1 MQDQDALVLGDNYVQ
16 GVFYTPSRGHRGA
29 FHVKLDDEGFALA
42 VEMTQII
49 GELYTRNETNNIL
62 YDIQGS
68 LFTILSA
75 ANMLQANYTPNTQQV
90 SEAMELL
97 NTAIPDFANGS
108 EQGWRTQ
115 ATIREVFSKISTY
128 ALRFILDSMST
139 TLKEIQDD
147 EGDVLDLAFLIG
159 DIASLLSVRY
169 LIPLPLRNK
178 LEDLKNACFNLE
190 VENEEQSSEKVA
202 SCTLAVFQQLFVTFP

>member
-90 SEAMELL
+90 SEAMEFL

-108 EQGWRTQ
+108 EQGWRTE

-128 ALRFILDSMST
+128 ALRFILDSTST

-190 VENEEQSSEKVA
+190 VENEE
-202 SCTLAVFQQLFVTFP
+202 

>member
-49 GELYTRNETNNIL
+49 SELYTRNETNNIL

-90 SEAMELL
+90 SEAMEFL

-108 EQGWRTQ
+108 EQGWRTE

-190 VENEEQSSEKVA
+190 VENEE
-202 SCTLAVFQQLFVTFP
+202 

>member
-49 GELYTRNETNNIL
+49 GELYTRNKTNNIL

-90 SEAMELL
+90 SEAMEFL

-108 EQGWRTQ
+108 EQGWRTE

-190 VENEEQSSEKVA
+190 VENEE
-202 SCTLAVFQQLFVTFP
+202 

>member
-90 SEAMELL
+90 SEAMEFL

-108 EQGWRTQ
+108 EHGWRTD

-190 VENEEQSSEKVA
+190 VENEE
-202 SCTLAVFQQLFVTFP
+202 

>member
-68 LFTILSA
+68 LFIILSA

-90 SEAMELL
+90 SEAMEFL

-108 EQGWRTQ
+108 EQGWRTE

-128 ALRFILDSMST
+128 ALRFILDSTST

-190 VENEEQSSEKVA
+190 VENEE
-202 SCTLAVFQQLFVTFP
+202 

>member
-90 SEAMELL
+90 SEAMEFL

-108 EQGWRTQ
+108 EQGWRTE

-139 TLKEIQDD
+139 TLKEVQDD

-190 VENEEQSSEKVA
+190 VENEE
-202 SCTLAVFQQLFVTFP
+202 

>member
-90 SEAMELL
+90 SEAMEFL

-108 EQGWRTQ
+108 EQGWRTE

-139 TLKEIQDD
+139 MLKEIRDD
-147 EGDVLDLAFLIG
+147 EGDVLDLVFLIG
-159 DIASLLSVRY
+159 DIASLLSVEY

-178 LEDLKNACFNLE
+178 LEDLENANLSLE
-190 VENEEQSSEKVA
+190 VENEE
-202 SCTLAVFQQLFVTFP
+202 

>member
-16 GVFYTPSRGHRGA
+16 GVFYTPSRGHQGA

-90 SEAMELL
+90 SEAMEFL

-108 EQGWRTQ
+108 EQGWRTE

-190 VENEEQSSEKVA
+190 VENEE
-202 SCTLAVFQQLFVTFP
+202 

>member
-90 SEAMELL
+90 SEAMEFL

-108 EQGWRTQ
+108 EQGWRTE

-178 LEDLKNACFNLE
+178 FEDLKNACFNLE
-190 VENEEQSSEKVA
+190 VENEE
-202 SCTLAVFQQLFVTFP
+202 

>member
-16 GVFYTPSRGHRGA
+16 GVFYTHSRGHRGA

-90 SEAMELL
+90 SEAMEFL

-108 EQGWRTQ
+108 EQGWRTE

-190 VENEEQSSEKVA
+190 VENEE
-202 SCTLAVFQQLFVTFP
+202 

>member
-29 FHVKLDDEGFALA
+29 FHVNLDDEGFALA

-108 EQGWRTQ
+108 EQGWRTE

-147 EGDVLDLAFLIG
+147 EGDVLDFAFLIG

-190 VENEEQSSEKVA
+190 VENEE
-202 SCTLAVFQQLFVTFP
+202 

>member
-29 FHVKLDDEGFALA
+29 FHVKLDDEGLALA

-90 SEAMELL
+90 SEAMEFL

-108 EQGWRTQ
+108 EQGWRTE

-190 VENEEQSSEKVA
+190 VENEE
-202 SCTLAVFQQLFVTFP
+202 

>member
-1 MQDQDALVLGDNYVQ
+1 MPLSPPWGREDRKGTIQDQDALVLGDNYVQ

-108 EQGWRTQ
+108 EQGWRTE

-190 VENEEQSSEKVA
+190 VENEE
-202 SCTLAVFQQLFVTFP
+202 

>member
-75 ANMLQANYTPNTQQV
+75 ANILQANYTPNTQQV
-90 SEAMELL
+90 SEAMEFL

-108 EQGWRTQ
+108 EQGWRTE

-190 VENEEQSSEKVA
+190 VENEE
-202 SCTLAVFQQLFVTFP
+202 

>member
-1 MQDQDALVLGDNYVQ
+1 MQDQDARVLGDNYVQ

-108 EQGWRTQ
+108 EQGWRTE

-190 VENEEQSSEKVA
+190 VENEE
-202 SCTLAVFQQLFVTFP
+202 

>member
-90 SEAMELL
+90 SEAMEFL
-97 NTAIPDFANGS
+97 NTAIPDFANDS
-108 EQGWRTQ
+108 EQGWRTE

-190 VENEEQSSEKVA
+190 VENEE
-202 SCTLAVFQQLFVTFP
+202 

>member
-108 EQGWRTQ
+108 EQGWRTE

-159 DIASLLSVRY
+159 DITSLLSVRY

-190 VENEEQSSEKVA
+190 VENEE
-202 SCTLAVFQQLFVTFP
+202 

>member
-108 EQGWRTQ
+108 EQGWRTEV
-115 ATIREVFSKISTY
+115 TIREVFSKISTY

-190 VENEEQSSEKVA
+190 VENEE
-202 SCTLAVFQQLFVTFP
+202 

>member
-1 MQDQDALVLGDNYVQ
+1 MQDQDAPVLGDNYVQ
-16 GVFYTPSRGHRGA
+16 GVLYTPSRGHRGA

-42 VEMTQII
+42 VEMAQII
-49 GELYTRNETNNIL
+49 NELHVENETNNIL

-75 ANMLQANYTPNTQQV
+75 ANMLQANYTPDTQQV
-90 SEAMELL
+90 SEAMKFL
-97 NTAIPDFANGS
+97 NYAIPNFANGS
-108 EQGWRTQ
+108 EQGWRTE
-115 ATIREVFSKISTY
+115 ATIREVFSKISIY
-128 ALRFILDSMST
+128 SLEFVLDSMST

-147 EGDVLDLAFLIG
+147 EGDVIDLAFLIG

-178 LEDLKNACFNLE
+178 LEDLKSACFNLE
-190 VENEEQSSEKVA
+190 VENEE
-202 SCTLAVFQQLFVTFP
+202 

>member
-29 FHVKLDDEGFALA
+29 FHVKLDDEGFVLA

-108 EQGWRTQ
+108 EQGWRTE

-190 VENEEQSSEKVA
+190 VENEE
-202 SCTLAVFQQLFVTFP
+202 

>member
-1 MQDQDALVLGDNYVQ
+1 MQDQDTLVLGDNYVQ

-29 FHVKLDDEGFALA
+29 FHVKLDDEGFDLA

-49 GELYTRNETNNIL
+49 NKLHTENGASNIL
-62 YDIQGS
+62 YDIQSS

-75 ANMLQANYTPNTQQV
+75 ANMLQTNHTPDPQQV
-90 SEAMELL
+90 SEAMEFL
-97 NTAIPDFANGS
+97 NHAIPNFVNGS
-108 EQGWRTQ
+108 GYGWSAESTL
-115 ATIREVFSKISTY
+115 REVFSKINEYSL
-128 ALRFILDSMST
+128 AFILDSMGT

-147 EGDVLDLAFLIG
+147 EGDVIDLAFLIR

-178 LEDLKNACFNLE
+178 LEDLKSACFNLE
-190 VENEEQSSEKVA
+190 VENEE
-202 SCTLAVFQQLFVTFP
+202 

>member
-90 SEAMELL
+90 SEAIEFL

-108 EQGWRTQ
+108 EQGWRTE

-190 VENEEQSSEKVA
+190 VENEE
-202 SCTLAVFQQLFVTFP
+202 

>member
-90 SEAMELL
+90 SEAMEFL

-108 EQGWRTQ
+108 EQGWRTE

-190 VENEEQSSEKVA
+190 VENEE
-202 SCTLAVFQQLFVTFP
+202 

>member
-75 ANMLQANYTPNTQQV
+75 VNMLQANYTPNTQQV
-90 SEAMELL
+90 SEAMEFL

-108 EQGWRTQ
+108 EQGWRTE

-190 VENEEQSSEKVA
+190 VENEE
-202 SCTLAVFQQLFVTFP
+202 

>member
-90 SEAMELL
+90 SEAMEFL
-97 NTAIPDFANGS
+97 NTTIPDFANGS
-108 EQGWRTQ
+108 EQGWRTE

-190 VENEEQSSEKVA
+190 VENEE
-202 SCTLAVFQQLFVTFP
+202 

>member
-1 MQDQDALVLGDNYVQ
+1 MQDQDTLVFDNYVR
-16 GVFYTPSRGHRGA
+16 GVFYTPSRGHRGT
-29 FHVKLDDEGFALA
+29 FDVKLDNEGFDLA

-49 GELYTRNETNNIL
+49 NRLRTENEASNNIL
-62 YDIQGS
+62 YDIKDS

-75 ANMLQANYTPNTQQV
+75 ANMLQANYTPDAQQT
-90 SEAMELL
+90 SEAMEFL

-108 EQGWRTQ
+108 GRGWR
-115 ATIREVFSKISTY
+115 AEAALREVFSKISTY

-190 VENEEQSSEKVA
+190 VENEE
-202 SCTLAVFQQLFVTFP
+202 

>member
-1 MQDQDALVLGDNYVQ
+1 MVNCHLALHGGREDRKGTMQDQDALVLGDNYVQ

-90 SEAMELL
+90 SEAMEFL

-108 EQGWRTQ
+108 EQGWRTE

-190 VENEEQSSEKVA
+190 VENEE
-202 SCTLAVFQQLFVTFP
+202 

>member
-90 SEAMELL
+90 SEAMEFL

-108 EQGWRTQ
+108 EQGWRTE

-139 TLKEIQDD
+139 TLKETQDD

-190 VENEEQSSEKVA
+190 VENEE
-202 SCTLAVFQQLFVTFP
+202 

>member
-42 VEMTQII
+42 VEMTQVI

-90 SEAMELL
+90 SEAMEFL

-108 EQGWRTQ
+108 EQGWRTE

-128 ALRFILDSMST
+128 ALRFILDSTST

-190 VENEEQSSEKVA
+190 VENEE
-202 SCTLAVFQQLFVTFP
+202 

>member
-29 FHVKLDDEGFALA
+29 FHVKLDDEGFTLA

-90 SEAMELL
+90 SEAMEFL

-108 EQGWRTQ
+108 EQGWRTE

-190 VENEEQSSEKVA
+190 VENEE
-202 SCTLAVFQQLFVTFP
+202 

>member
-90 SEAMELL
+90 SEAMEFL

-108 EQGWRTQ
+108 EHGWRTE

-190 VENEEQSSEKVA
+190 VENEE
-202 SCTLAVFQQLFVTFP
+202 

>member
-108 EQGWRTQ
+108 EQGWRTE

-190 VENEEQSSEKVA
+190 VENEE
-202 SCTLAVFQQLFVTFP
+202 